1 MSGKKDSVSPPL
13 PWKTKL
19 AIKILTTVT
28 DFAKRSDDSVN
39 RTVVR
44 FMNLRAK
51 SNAKPLKGVVAT
63 DVTVDPARDLWFR
76 LYVPSDHLG
85 DPALPVVLFFHGGG
99 FTYLTADAVAYDA
112 FCRCLARKTPAVVIS
127 VDYRLSPENRYPAQY
142 EDGYDTLKFLDL
154 KNCQGF
160 PENADLSK
168 CFLAGDSA
176 GGNISH
182 FVARRF
188 AEEESEFRRVR
199 VVGLVAI
206 QPFFGGEER
215 TESEI
220 RLDGAPLVS
229 TPRADWHWRVFL
241 PIGSDRD
248 HEACNVFGP
257 KSSEIQNVGAF
268 PATMVVIGGFDP
280 LQDRQRMYYEGLKS
294 RVTSDKEV
302 RLVEY
307 PNAIH
312 AFYIFPDSPEAP
324 LFITEMVGF
333 IRKHSQVSQG

>member
-1 MSGKKDSVSPPL
+1 MSNKNNSPSPPL

-19 AIKILTTVT
+19 MIRILTTVS

-44 FMNLRAK
+44 FLSARAK
-51 SNAKPLKGVVAT
+51 SNAEPLKGVIAT

-76 LYVPSDHLG
+76 LYVPSDHLCG
-85 DPALPVVLFFHGGG
+85 PSLPVVLFFHGGG
-99 FTYLTADAVAYDA
+99 FTFLSADAVAYDA
-112 FCRCLARKTPAVVIS
+112 YCRRLARKTPAVVLS
-127 VDYRLSPENRYPAQY
+127 VNYRLSPENRYPSQY
-142 EDGYDTLKFLDL
+142 EDGFDTLKFLDS
-154 KNCQGF
+154 KNCEGF

-176 GGNISH
+176 GGNLSH

-215 TESEI
+215 TDSEI
-220 RLDGAPLVS
+220 RLEGAPLVS
-229 TPRADWHWRVFL
+229 TPRTDWHWRIFL

-248 HEACNVFGP
+248 HQACNVFGP
-257 KSSEIQNVGAF
+257 KSSEIQNISAF

-280 LQDRQRMYYEGLKS
+280 LQDWQRRYYHGLKR
-294 RVTSDKEV
+294 RVPSGKEV

-307 PNAIH
+307 PNSIH
-312 AFYIFPDSPEAP
+312 AFYIFPESPDAP
-324 LFITEMVGF
+324 LFFTEMVAF

>member
-13 PWKTKL
+13 PWKTRLTIKL
-19 AIKILTTVT
+19 LTTVT

-39 RTVVR
+39 RTVLR
-44 FMNLRAK
+44 LMNPRAK
-51 SNAKPLKGVVAT
+51 STAKPLKGVVAT

-76 LYVPSDHLG
+76 LYVP
-85 DPALPVVLFFHGGG
+85 
-99 FTYLTADAVAYDA
+99 
-112 FCRCLARKTPAVVIS
+112 
-127 VDYRLSPENRYPAQY
+127 YPAQY
-142 EDGYDTLKFLDL
+142 EDGFDTLKFLDS
-154 KNCQGF
+154 KNCEGF
-160 PENADLSK
+160 PANADLSK

-176 GGNISH
+176 GANISH

-188 AEEESEFRRVR
+188 AEEESEFHRVR

-229 TPRADWHWRVFL
+229 MLLTDWHWKIFL

-312 AFYIFPDSPEAP
+312 AFYIFPELPEAQ

-333 IRKHSQVSQG
+333 IRRHSQVSQG